1 MTRNRALDALDDL
14 RKADAPFSPTSAET
28 IRKRLTET
36 RDAAEQHG
44 LTKAMRERLSRYLDY
59 ATLSL
64 DRWPLKA
71 IDFDTVADG
80 LTSTYRRARQ
90 LAARRLARRPRP
102 SICTICAGA
111 WSSTAIRWI

>member
-1 MTRNRALDALDDL
+1 M
-14 RKADAPFSPTSAET
+14 ET
-28 IRKRLTET
+28 IRERLTEIA
-36 RDAAEQHG
+36 DAAEQTG
-44 LTKAMRERLSRYLDY
+44 FTKDMRERLSRYLDY

-64 DRWPLKA
+64 ERWPLKA

-90 LAARRLARRPRP
+90 LAARQLAGQPTP

-111 WSSTAIRWI
+111 WSSTATRWI